1 MAVIEVEVIGV
12 RFFHSIA
19 TRSQRTLATHDPA
32 LASLA
37 KAGSRFWKSTP
48 NALLG
53 CSRCAAMTLVTL
65 RGPWTHHNPAANLE
79 ISAWKTCVRLQ
90 PAI

>member
-12 RFFHSIA
+12 RFFHSSNMQP
-19 TRSQRTLATHDPA
+19 TNPLATHDPA

-37 KAGSRFWKSTP
+37 KAGSRLWKRTP

-53 CSRCAAMTLVTL
+53 CS
-65 RGPWTHHNPAANLE
+65 
-79 ISAWKTCVRLQ
+79 
-90 PAI
+90 